1 MFNQD
6 YYATKGSKDDF
17 YHNTKGANGVFHYT
31 KGSTADDF
39 IENYFKTTG
48 NNHNSNYYKNL
59 TVVNKNNSDN
69 KENLLH
75 RLEMSFNF
83 LF

>member
-6 YYATKGSKDDF
+6 YYATKGSKGDF
-17 YHNTKGANGVFHYT
+17 FHNAKGANGVFHYAQA
-31 KGSTADDF
+31 SNAQAF
-39 IENYFKTTG
+39 RENYFKTTG
-48 NNHNSNYYKNL
+48 NDHYANYYKNL